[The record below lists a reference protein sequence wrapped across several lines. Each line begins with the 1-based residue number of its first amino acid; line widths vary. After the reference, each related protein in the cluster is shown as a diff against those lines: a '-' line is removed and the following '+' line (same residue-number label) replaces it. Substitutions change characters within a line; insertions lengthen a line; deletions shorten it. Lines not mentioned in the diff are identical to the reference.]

1 MINLEKDYTGEVEVD
16 KTQSKHVRK
25 HLAVSPPQFSSSED
39 MILTLLISVAATKLA
54 PRRVHIVPAEI
65 LCEHYELKIKLR
77 YNAIPIP
84 F

>member
-54 PRRVHIVPAEI
+54 NQYPVR
-65 LCEHYELKIKLR
+65 LC
-77 YNAIPIP
+77 NAWAKTTHEATVEAFDPMP
-84 F
+84 S